1 MKGKTA
7 SKEKEQ
13 TEIRRLEEDEAF
25 QQHHHYFL
33 ILIIVLTLVYIADEL
48 TSNIKGYTQN
58 FVIYD
63 FFHTTINTQEFANAS
78 AKLQLISTLC
88 YLVLI
93 IAPFYKSLADRFG
106 RRLFLIINT
115 LGMGIGMLVCAISP
129 NFMTFIL
136 GTVIMTF
143 FTPNDVQVM
152 YIMECAPKQHRAKLA
167 ALTKGIAT
175 MSVSLIGLFI
185 KLFYNRAE
193 VTSWRLI
200 YIIPVAIALTV
211 GIASIFIV
219 RETPVYTEKR
229 LAYLRASEDERATQ
243 KQKEKEEKKNSPSV
257 PAAFR
262 YIFSHPQTK
271 ALALVI
277 VIFSFSTGFTNIYGT
292 VVEAGLGT
300 GALSVDAANMI
311 YSLWPIINGVFTFL
325 AGVFQD
331 LLGRKKAAILLS
343 VWACAG
349 LVMFVLGC
357 ALGWSSWIP
366 GFGYGLYSAGLWSI
380 SDMLIIIM
388 TAESTPTWIRASVMG
403 VMSLVGMAGT
413 GFSWIFNA
421 AMTSAAG
428 TARLGAVLML
438 CYLPVLILSIIILEI
453 KVKETK
459 DADLSEIDA
468 D

>member
-1 MKGKTA
+1 MRGTKA
-7 SKEKEQ
+7 SKEREEA
-13 TEIRRLEEDEAF
+13 EIRRLEADEAF
-25 QQHHHYFL
+25 QKHHHYFL

-63 FFHTTINTQEFANAS
+63 FFNTTINTQEFADAS

-88 YLVLI
+88 YLILI
-93 IAPFYKSLADRFG
+93 IAPFYKSLADKFG

-115 LGMGIGMLVCAISP
+115 LGMGIGMLVCAVSP
-129 NFMTFIL
+129 NFITFIL

-152 YIMECAPKQHRAKLA
+152 YIMECAPKEHRAKLA
-167 ALTKGIAT
+167 SLTKGIAT

-185 KLFYNRAE
+185 KLFYNRADVE
-193 VTSWRLI
+193 SWRLT
-200 YIIPVAIALTV
+200 YIIPVAIALVV
-211 GIASIFIV
+211 GVASIFIV

-229 LAYLRASEDERATQ
+229 LAWLRASEDERASQ
-243 KQKEKEEKKNSPSV
+243 KQKEEEEKKNSPSV
-257 PAAFR
+257 PAAFK

-271 ALALVI
+271 ALALVV

-300 GALSVDAANMI
+300 GALSVDATNMI

-331 LLGRKKAAILLS
+331 LLGRKKSAILLAC
-343 VWACAG
+343 WAVTG
-349 LVMFVLGC
+349 LVMFVMGC
-357 ALGWSSWIP
+357 ALGWKSWIP

-403 VMSLVGMAGT
+403 VMSLVGMVGT

-421 AMTSAAG
+421 AMTSVAG
-428 TARLGAVLML
+428 TERLGLILML
-438 CYLPVLILSIIILEI
+438 CYLPVLIISVVLLQL

-459 DADLSEIDA
+459 GVELDNIEE
-468 D
+468 